1 MTNKPQIKINNP
13 CPMTMGRLKNGREFA
28 CNSCNTIIVDFRG
41 KTTNEIIQVISKKKT
56 CGIFN
61 DSQVIV
67 PKFSLSSNLLF
78 KILTILAFIGFNVK
92 PINAQ
97 TTEIRK
103 DSISFQKQ
111 KNTLNKKTEINESS
125 SDTSKI
131 KLRKKKWWRRK
142 RKTEYRTIGC
152 PSF

>member
-1 MTNKPQIKINNP
+1 MTNRPQIKINNP
-13 CPMTMGRLKNGREFA
+13 CPMTLGRLKNGDEFD
-28 CNSCNTIIVDFRG
+28 CKSCNTKIVDFRG

-61 DSQVIV
+61 NSQVIV
-67 PKFSLSSNLLF
+67 PRFSLSSNLIF

-103 DSISFQKQ
+103 DSLSFQKH
-111 KNTLNKKTEINESS
+111 KNTFV
-125 SDTSKI
+125 
-131 KLRKKKWWRRK
+131 KKKMK
-142 RKTEYRTIGC
+142 
-152 PSF
+152 